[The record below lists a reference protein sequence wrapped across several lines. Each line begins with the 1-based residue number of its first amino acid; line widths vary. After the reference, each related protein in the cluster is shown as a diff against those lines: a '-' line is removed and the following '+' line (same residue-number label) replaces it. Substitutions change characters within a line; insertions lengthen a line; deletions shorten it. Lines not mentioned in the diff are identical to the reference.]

1 MRWRGFEVGSV
12 RASSKAIRRRMSWGR
27 RHNMSSDWRRGGMG
41 DYGIGSEGDISTVGE
56 YSNIF

>member
-1 MRWRGFEVGSV
+1 
-12 RASSKAIRRRMSWGR
+12 MSF
-27 RHNMSSDWRRGGMG
+27 DWRRGGMG